1 MEDSRILI
9 DTSVIIDY
17 LRKQNKKSTKFWKL
31 MSEYECTISTVTLYE
46 LYSGAKKDTQKEDVD
61 ILESMLEIIPFD
73 ALQAKKASEIFQT
86 LKKKN
91 KLIEFRDIFI
101 ASCAISKKI
110 PLATLNKKH
119 FERIKDIQLLE
130 IIY

>member
-1 MEDSRILI
+1 
-9 DTSVIIDY
+9 
-17 LRKQNKKSTKFWKL
+17 

-86 LKKKN
+86 LKKEN